1 MRIIFDYRILTHK
14 NYTGVENY
22 AHNILKFL
30 QKNID
35 VNISKSI
42 ITNRYFSNLWSLL
55 ILMLQKGDV
64 IFYPTMFAPLVKFGN
79 KKVVTTIHDI
89 AFITQ
94 AKSFSIFFQIYYKYS
109 IKRVIKKADRI
120 ITVSNFSKKEIE
132 KYFPKSI
139 GKINVIHLGMDSIF
153 RPMNNI
159 EKKNQILYVG
169 SLNERKNFIGV
180 LKAFDLLN
188 KNEYKLVIVGN
199 FFGTFNLSN
208 EAQEYINRAKNNPNI
223 EFKHGVS
230 NEELVTIY
238 NQSKLF
244 LFPSFYEGFGLP
256 VLESMSCGTPVICS
270 NISSLPEVGG
280 DAVIYCNPYDIDDI
294 KNKMELVLN
303 DENLQIE
310 MIQKGLNRSKLFSW
324 EKSTQEHIKIFKELF
339 QS

>member
-1 MRIIFDYRILTHK
+1 MKVIFDYRILTHK
-14 NYTGVENY
+14 KYTGVENY
-22 AHNILKFL
+22 AYNILKNL
-30 QKNID
+30 QNSID
-35 VNISKSI
+35 LNISKP
-42 ITNRYFSNLWSLL
+42 ITNNRYFSNLWSLL
-55 ILMLQKGDV
+55 ILIFKKGDIV
-64 IFYPTMFAPLVKFGN
+64 FYPTMFVPLFKFGN

-94 AKSFSIFFQIYYKYS
+94 TKTFSIFFQFYYKFL

-132 KYFPKSI
+132 RYFPKSI
-139 GKINVIHLGMDSIF
+139 DKINVIYLGCDSIF

-223 EFKHGVS
+223 EFKQGVS
-230 NEELVTIY
+230 NEELVKIY
-238 NQSKLF
+238 NQSKIF

-256 VLESMSCGTPVICS
+256 VLEAISCGTPVICS
-270 NISSLPEVGG
+270 NVSSLPEVGG
-280 DAVIYCNPYDIDDI
+280 DAVIYCNPYDVDDI
-294 KNKMELVLN
+294 KNKIELVLN
-303 DENLQIE
+303 DENLQTE

-324 EKSTQEHIKIFKELF
+324 EKSAQGHIKIFKELL

>member
-1 MRIIFDYRILTHK
+1 MKIIFDYRILTHK

-22 AHNILKFL
+22 AHHILKFL

-223 EFKHGVS
+223 EFKQGVS
-230 NEELVTIY
+230 NEELVKIY
-238 NQSKLF
+238 NQSKIF

-256 VLESMSCGTPVICS
+256 VLEAISCGTPVICS
-270 NISSLPEVGG
+270 NVSSLPEVGG
-280 DAVIYCNPYDIDDI
+280 DAVIYCNPYDVDDI
-294 KNKMELVLN
+294 KNKIELVLN
-303 DENLQIE
+303 DENLQKE

-324 EKSTQEHIKIFKELF
+324 EKSAQEHIKIFKELL